1 MSEKESKIDEQ
12 ETKQPTSHVTKGER
26 RERNKEVTAKFK
38 ETETGLYRPR
48 GKKQRRQFKLAPDR
62 G

>member
-1 MSEKESKIDEQ
+1 MSEKESKVDEQ
-12 ETKQPTSHVTKGER
+12 ETKQPALHVTKGER

-38 ETETGLYRPR
+38 EKETGMHRPR
-48 GKKQRRQFKLAPDR
+48 GKKQRREFKLDPNR